1 MLYELRIYECVP
13 GRLPALHQRFRDVT
27 RRMLEKHGIPV
38 LGYWEDVIGAGNR
51 LIWMIRWASMAER
64 EEKWTAFSTDPEWVA
79 ARNKSEESGPIV
91 ARVLNT
97 LMRPTDYSPTP

>member
-27 RRMLEKHGIPV
+27 RQMFEKHAITV
-38 LGYWEDVIGAGNR
+38 VGYWEDVIGENNR
-51 LIWMIRWASMAER
+51 LIWMIRWESMADRER
-64 EEKWTAFSTDPEWVA
+64 KWDAFATDPEWVA
-79 ARNKSEESGPIV
+79 ARAKTEEAGPIV
-91 ARVLNT
+91 ARIRNT